1 MAASP
6 SPSPSPSPSLSAVR
20 SWRMAF
26 LTLRDETLTSP
37 PSTAV
42 VHLLNHLIF
51 SNSDNLI
58 RVASDLPS
66 HEVTSDLMF
75 LMEVA
80 RTTADSAALND
91 DVYDVSHRVSLDINS
106 SYWALMLDS
115 FGRMVEIFLGKAGR
129 KRVLSGNVSE
139 QSGSATL
146 HSDPHTRWPS
156 LWRQLPHDRLEAGL
170 RGPSSVSGVVH
181 WHTKS
186 PGWDV
191 DLGTSKEINQ
201 ISA

>member
-1 MAASP
+1 MAA
-6 SPSPSPSPSLSAVR
+6 SPSPSPSLSAVR

-91 DVYDVSHRVSLDINS
+91 DVIHTFTQISHFVYDVSHRVSLDINS

-129 KRVLSGNVSE
+129 KRVLSGNVVVRALKHCLE
-139 QSGSATL
+139 TTRPVVFLLFFFLDTL
-146 HSDPHTRWPS
+146 FFFFHVQT
-156 LWRQLPHDRLEAGL
+156 
-170 RGPSSVSGVVH
+170 VS
-181 WHTKS
+181 
-186 PGWDV
+186 
-191 DLGTSKEINQ
+191 
-201 ISA
+201 